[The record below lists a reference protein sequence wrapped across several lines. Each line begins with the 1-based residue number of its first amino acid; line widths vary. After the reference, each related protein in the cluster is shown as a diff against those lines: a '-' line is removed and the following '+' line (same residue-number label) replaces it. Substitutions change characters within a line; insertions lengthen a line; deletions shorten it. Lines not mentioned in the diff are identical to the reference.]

1 MENHSRH
8 SGKCLMPFNK
18 NIYLI
23 GYRCTGKTTT
33 GRELA
38 AMSDFLFLDIDEEIR
53 TKMSMSIASIVEN
66 FGWEK
71 FREIEQQIL
80 FKTDKLNPHIIAT
93 GGGIITLDEN
103 VRFMKKNGIVVWL
116 KAPVNIITH
125 RMIKDPET
133 SDLRPSL
140 TGKTVEDETL
150 SVLNKRIP
158 IYKNACDFEFDTSQ
172 LSPLEIAENI
182 KQKIRLKNMKKER

>member
-38 AMSDFLFLDIDEEIR
+38 AMSDFLFLDIDKEIR
-53 TKMSMSIASIVEN
+53 TQMSMSIASIVEN
-66 FGWEK
+66 HGWEK
-71 FREIEQQIL
+71 FREIEKQIL
-80 FKTDKLNPHIIAT
+80 FKTDKLNSHIIAT

-103 VRFMKKNGIVVWL
+103 VRFMKKNGIVIWL
-116 KAPVNIITH
+116 KAPVNIIIR
-125 RMIKDPET
+125 RMMKDPET
-133 SDLRPSL
+133 SGLRPSL
-140 TGKTVEDETL
+140 TGRTIEDETF
-150 SVLNKRIP
+150 SVLNRRIP
-158 IYKNACDFEFDTSQ
+158 IYMNACDFEFDTSE
-172 LSPLEIAENI
+172 LSPRKTAENI
-182 KQKIRLKNMKKER
+182 KRKIHIL